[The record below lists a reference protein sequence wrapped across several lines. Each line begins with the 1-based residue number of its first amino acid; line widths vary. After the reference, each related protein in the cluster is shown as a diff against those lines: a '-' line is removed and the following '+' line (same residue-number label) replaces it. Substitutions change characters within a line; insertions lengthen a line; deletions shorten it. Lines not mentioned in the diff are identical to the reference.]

1 MRTLSELPLR
11 NLTVSTDPDGIATVT
26 LNRPAKRNALDAAT
40 IDELAEVFT
49 LLPRAGVRACVLRG
63 EGTPLSDHRAS
74 AEYRAAMLGQ
84 ALLRFFY
91 ESQQGES
98 DVREAQA

>member
-1 MRTLSELPLR
+1 MSHVAATPLR
-11 NLTVSTDPDGIATVT
+11 ALETEQALEGQPWTEATVG
-26 LNRPAKRNALDAAT
+26 RAA
-40 IDELAEVFT
+40 
-49 LLPRAGVRACVLRG
+49 RVLRG